1 MSLSTFFGYC
11 TNFGISIGLT
21 IVVSFQIYV
30 GMTIVCRPR
39 FMVGTAIVRSFHTYL
54 SEDHTIKKLQSE
66 VEETDL
72 QSGKI
77 YVLGTSLYIHRAHCD
92 HTEN

>member
-1 MSLSTFFGYC
+1 M
-11 TNFGISIGLT
+11 
-21 IVVSFQIYV
+21 SFQIYV

-54 SEDHTIKKLQSE
+54 SEDHTITKLQSE

-72 QSGKI
+72 QNGKN
-77 YVLGTSLYIHRAHCD
+77 LCPRYINIFTVCTVTIQKISIKVIIIR
-92 HTEN
+92 